1 MLSIITPFYRGNRY
15 LPELEKVLEEN
26 VASLQRTKPDLKA
39 EWILVNDSPDTQVEL
54 PQRSKRLSIRIV
66 NLPENGGIHNARVQ
80 GLLQSKGELIYFV
93 DQDDTIEIGFL
104 QKLDA
109 TLDDSHADFAVGN
122 CLMEEKDGER
132 IPKYQ
137 KRADLDAIR
146 RLNTY
151 LRVRNPIVSPGQCLL
166 KRSAIPEEWIT
177 YTMAINGSDDLLL
190 WILMLARGRRPV
202 AVPDAYY
209 LHRYTGENVSDSL
222 AQISDS
228 SMEVVD
234 ALRQSGVLRQSQLMD
249 LQHSVEWGARS
260 SRENRRYYLLQP
272 KIFLTRLFWKLEYRI
287 SPALALRDPDLPE

>member
-66 NLPENGGIHNARVQ
+66 SLPENGGIHNARVQ

-109 TLDDSHADFAVGN
+109 TLGESHADFAVGN

-132 IPKYQ
+132 IPEYQ

-151 LRVRNPIVSPGQCLL
+151 LRVRNPIVSLGQCLL
-166 KRSAIPEEWIT
+166 KRSAIPEEWIA

-190 WILMLARGRRPV
+190 WILMLARGRRLV

-209 LHRYTGENVSDSL
+209 LHRYTGENVSLPRTD
-222 AQISDS
+222 
-228 SMEVVD
+228 
-234 ALRQSGVLRQSQLMD
+234 LR
-249 LQHSVEWGARS
+249 
-260 SRENRRYYLLQP
+260 
-272 KIFLTRLFWKLEYRI
+272 FLHGG
-287 SPALALRDPDLPE
+287 D